1 VAEVEAGV
9 GRGGGGLPVETLVV
23 VPERDLLPVTK
34 ELASQLRHSVSVLG
48 LAG

>member
-1 VAEVEAGV
+1 MAEVEAGV
-9 GRGGGGLPVETLVV
+9 GRGGSGSPAETLVV
-23 VPERDLLPVTK
+23 LPERDLLPVTT